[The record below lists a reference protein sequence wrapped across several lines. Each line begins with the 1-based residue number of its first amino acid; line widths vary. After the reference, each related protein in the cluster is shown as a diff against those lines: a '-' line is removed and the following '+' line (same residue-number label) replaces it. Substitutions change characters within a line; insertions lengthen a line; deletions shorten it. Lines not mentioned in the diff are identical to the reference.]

1 MSTKMNNISTTEPD
15 RVGWLV
21 EMISKEIMD
30 GSLQQ
35 GEKLNEPR
43 LSRRFGVSRA
53 PLREAIG
60 RLEGRRLVVRT
71 PRLGARVAVFAPRES
86 IQLFHIREG
95 LEGIS
100 ARLAAERI
108 SDSEISALEA
118 VCERQRTD
126 DLSDD
131 ALLELDMNFHRM
143 IAIASG
149 SSFLEGILGNEFYVF
164 YKMMRRGYRML
175 ADRRAAAIVEHDA
188 ILNALKSHDSELA
201 EFLMRRHI
209 TGARKS
215 FESAMSDKGLR
226 LAEKTRSSQPT
237 IK

>member
-1 MSTKMNNISTTEPD
+1 MNTPSTESD

-21 EMISKEIMD
+21 EMIRRQIMD

-60 RLEGRRLVVRT
+60 RLEGQRLVVRT
-71 PRLGARVAVFAPRES
+71 PRLGARVAVFAPREAV
-86 IQLFHIREG
+86 QLFHIREG

-118 VCERQRTD
+118 VCEQQRTG
-126 DLSDD
+126 DLTDD

-175 ADRRAAAIVEHDA
+175 ADRKAAAIVEHEA

-215 FESAMSDKGLR
+215 FEGAQSDKG
-226 LAEKTRSSQPT
+226 
-237 IK
+237 